1 MERLGLL
8 LHRASDGRLAPHF
21 GAGPFSWPLLENPQS
36 CDQGHTTAR
45 RRAVSGG
52 LGELSPPRAEALCG
66 RRHAWGVPL
75 FTLHFSPDFF
85 SCVAVFAGGAD
96 RLATAAAATPAAWRC
111 WRRRAGLQSTLKN
124 GLLYPTRAG
133 IVIKSCQRDVPTS
146 ILHILIDGSR
156 SCRRQ
161 AITSTFNFWSASA
174 VGRSL
179 IDCAQP
185 C

>member
-85 SCVAVFAGGAD
+85 SCVAVFAGGLIGWLPPQQQL
-96 RLATAAAATPAAWRC
+96 RQL
-111 WRRRAGLQSTLKN
+111 G
-124 GLLYPTRAG
+124 
-133 IVIKSCQRDVPTS
+133 DVGGDAP
-146 ILHILIDGSR
+146 GS
-156 SCRRQ
+156 
-161 AITSTFNFWSASA
+161 N
-174 VGRSL
+174 
-179 IDCAQP
+179 P
-185 C
+185 P

>member
-52 LGELSPPRAEALCG
+52 PRRAFPPRAEALCG
-66 RRHAWGVPL
+66 RRHAWGVPP

-96 RLATAAAATPAAWRC
+96 RLATAAAATSTAWRC
-111 WRRRAGLQSTLKN
+111 WRRCAALRRGLTVWSPSGAT
-124 GLLYPTRAG
+124 
-133 IVIKSCQRDVPTS
+133 QRY
-146 ILHILIDGSR
+146 
-156 SCRRQ
+156 
-161 AITSTFNFWSASA
+161 
-174 VGRSL
+174 VGRGRSGSARLALETAL
-179 IDCAQP
+179 ITRRRHNFYVQP
-185 C
+185 